1 MTMFTESTTHSPDP
15 DSPTGGAS
23 AQLPTDREPVI
34 RIVPMPKD
42 TNPNGDIFGGW
53 LMSQVDLAGSIVAAA
68 RIRGRMATV
77 AVNQFT
83 FKQPVHV
90 GDLVS
95 IYGRVER
102 VGNTSL
108 TVYTEVFVQ
117 RSTIGPCRG
126 EVARVTDATLTYVA
140 LDDAGHPTAIPPP

>member
-1 MTMFTESTTHSPDP
+1 MIEST
-15 DSPTGGAS
+15 
-23 AQLPTDREPVI
+23 QLPTDREPVI
-34 RIVPMPKD
+34 RIIPMPKD

-53 LMSQVDLAGSIVAAA
+53 LMSHVDLAGSIVASA

-77 AVNQFT
+77 SVDQFT
-83 FKQPVHV
+83 FKHPVYV

-117 RSTIGPCRG
+117 RSTLGQFSG
-126 EVARVTDATLTYVA
+126 EVVRVTDAQVTYVA
-140 LDDAGHPTAIPPP
+140 LDESGRPTPIPPLT

>member
-1 MTMFTESTTHSPDP
+1 MVAGQESMTIIM
-15 DSPTGGAS
+15 
-23 AQLPTDREPVI
+23 QLPTDREPVI
-34 RIVPMPKD
+34 RIIPMPKD

-53 LMSQVDLAGSIVAAA
+53 IMSHVDLAGSVVAAS

-83 FKQPVHV
+83 FKHPVYV

-95 IYGRVER
+95 IYGQVER

-108 TVYTEVFVQ
+108 TVYTEVYVQ
-117 RSTIGPCRG
+117 RSTLGEFSG
-126 EVARVTDATLTYVA
+126 EVVRVTDASLTYVA
-140 LDDAGHPTAIPPP
+140 LDGRGRPKPIPPLD

>member
-1 MTMFTESTTHSPDP
+1 METT
-15 DSPTGGAS
+15 
-23 AQLPTDREPVI
+23 QLPTDREPVI
-34 RIVPMPKD
+34 RIIPMPKD

-53 LMSQVDLAGSIVAAA
+53 IMSHVDLAGSIVAAA

-83 FKQPVHV
+83 FKHPVYV

-108 TVYTEVFVQ
+108 TVYAEVYVQ
-117 RSTIGPCRG
+117 RSTIGRFSG
-126 EVARVTDATLTYVA
+126 EIVRVTDASVTYVA
-140 LDDAGHPTAIPPP
+140 LDDNGRPTPIPPLS

>member
-1 MTMFTESTTHSPDP
+1 MTEFM
-15 DSPTGGAS
+15 
-23 AQLPTDREPVI
+23 QLPADREPVI
-34 RIVPMPKD
+34 RIIPMPKD

-53 LMSQVDLAGSIVAAA
+53 IMSHVDLAGSIVAAA

-83 FKQPVHV
+83 FKHPVYV

-95 IYGRVER
+95 IYGEVQH

-108 TVYTEVFVQ
+108 TVHAEVFVQ
-117 RSTIGPCRG
+117 RSTIGQFSG
-126 EVARVTDATLTYVA
+126 EVVRVTDASLTYVA
-140 LDDAGHPTAIPPP
+140 LDDNGRPKPIPPAD